1 MKTRAILFIDRLT
14 VRTDPRL
21 TTVLTSSNKTDSPT
35 QVSPSLTSSQNCK
48 TWSDNLDTR
57 QAGIDRT
64 REVIDQLYQASQTG
78 EELDVTYSE
87 VAKYNTERELNV
99 KRRKILHGLW
109 HYQSHMGNVVNSYT
123 RLIECQIAYEERFQI
138 VYLSGYQLL
147 VLHIG

>member
-1 MKTRAILFIDRLT
+1 VKTRAILFIDRLT
-14 VRTDPRL
+14 VSTDPRL

-78 EELDVTYSE
+78 EELDVYYSE
-87 VAKYNTERELNV
+87 VAKYNTERELMREEAQ
-99 KRRKILHGLW
+99 K
-109 HYQSHMGNVVNSYT
+109 YYT
-123 RLIECQIAYEERFQI
+123 DCGTINPTW
-138 VYLSGYQLL
+138 GT
-147 VLHIG
+147 